1 MSQRASLAGSEAIV
15 TGGSSGIGKAIA
27 VRLVTAGANVTIA
40 ARREAVLAEAAQE
53 IERRAGQIC
62 GPLLRGPAVRTAVVD
77 VASKAAVEEL
87 AGRFA
92 EEHGSLRYLI
102 NCAGITYPGYFADIP
117 YQVFEEIMAV
127 DYFGV
132 LHMCRSFVPLMKSQG
147 GHILN
152 VSSVGGLYGGFGYT
166 AYSAAKFA
174 VIGFSQALR
183 SEVKRFGITVS
194 VLCPPDTDT
203 PQLAFEEPLKPRETK
218 AIASTAGRM
227 SAEIVARAA
236 VRSLSADRF
245 IVLPGLS
252 GKASY
257 LAFRLAPG
265 ILERYLDRKIRAAAR
280 A

>member
-1 MSQRASLAGSEAIV
+1 MTGRASLAGSGAIV

-27 VRLVTAGANVTIA
+27 MHLMAAGANVTIA
-40 ARREAVLAEAAQE
+40 ARRESVLAEAAQD
-53 IERRAGQIC
+53 IERRAAELC
-62 GPLLRGPAVRTAVVD
+62 GPGLPGPAIRTAVVD
-77 VASKAAVEEL
+77 VADRAAVEEF
-87 AGRFA
+87 AGRYA
-92 EEHGSLRYLI
+92 QEHGTLRYLI
-102 NCAGITYPGYFADIP
+102 NCAGITYPGYFQDIP

-132 LHMCRSFVPLMKSQG
+132 LHMCRSFVPLMKTQG

-183 SEVKRFGITVS
+183 GELKGSGITVS

-203 PQLAFEEPLKPRETK
+203 PQLAFEEPLKPRETR
-218 AIASTAGRM
+218 AIASTVGLM
-227 SAEIVARAA
+227 SAEAVARVA
-236 VRSLSADRF
+236 VRSLSSDRF

-280 A
+280 T